1 VLPRV
6 SQALVKFFEP
16 LATTI
21 QAKTSTQNERER
33 RPELKLV
40 SQEAP
45 PPPAPAPE
53 AETTQ
58 VSLKETPSPPP
69 SHPLFTLIQNQ
80 LNSLSTWRA
89 FDAYQTS
96 LKSRKKGARFK
107 KGAVFDQ
114 KAE

>member
-45 PPPAPAPE
+45 PPPAPE